1 MKRAAAILLASLAA
15 VLRGADAPAPLS
27 PYWITNTVLRATTN
41 LSAAA
46 AADLLETPLPAP
58 RGASLQAYLG
68 RDVRAAAPTPAPTS
82 GVDCCFLPLGHHELG
97 GDPVAGSGVRTAS
110 RLLVC
115 EPDVV
120 RAVAWRL
127 RRDLEAG
134 ARVPV
139 LVDHAGAEA
148 GRVVAAWYDPARGA
162 MARLALLP
170 SGEAALASGRRAVSP
185 SMLEL
190 YASTPA
196 VTNGVAFPS
205 DAYVLPWRALEL
217 SLVRA
222 GRLPGAGTTTRAF
235 RLSAAPAITPNK
247 ETHR

>member
-1 MKRAAAILLASLAA
+1 
-15 VLRGADAPAPLS
+15 
-27 PYWITNTVLRATTN
+27 
-41 LSAAA
+41 
-46 AADLLETPLPAP
+46 
-58 RGASLQAYLG
+58 
-68 RDVRAAAPTPAPTS
+68 
-82 GVDCCFLPLGHHELG
+82 
-97 GDPVAGSGVRTAS
+97 
-110 RLLVC
+110 
-115 EPDVV
+115 
-120 RAVAWRL
+120 
-127 RRDLEAG
+127 
-134 ARVPV
+134 
-139 LVDHAGAEA
+139 
-148 GRVVAAWYDPARGA
+148 

-205 DAYVLPWRALEL
+205 DTYVLPWRALEL